1 MARDAAVTF
10 INEGCE
16 LEGKGSFAGT
26 VRLNGRFK
34 DDFQANGAISV
45 GGAAVVR
52 AQIRA
57 PAVVIEGE
65 VVGDVIATERI
76 ELRGRARVVGDLE
89 APFLVI
95 EEGAVFE
102 GRMTKPA
109 NAAVVREWSLRSSSD
124 AG

>member
-1 MARDAAVTF
+1 MAQDAAVTF
-10 INEGCE
+10 INEGSE
-16 LEGKGSFAGT
+16 LEGKGSFAGA
-26 VRLNGRFK
+26 VMLNGRFTG
-34 DDFQANGAISV
+34 DLQANGAIIV
-45 GGAAVVR
+45 GSTAVVR

-65 VVGDVIATERI
+65 VVGDVIVTERI

-89 APFLVI
+89 APILVI

-109 NAAVVREWSLRSSSD
+109 DVAVVQAWSLRPSSD